1 VFERKNSRFFVSGPF
16 DAHMPDYYV
25 IIKDIPWWI
34 KNENLIMS
42 WINTEVQNSNFE
54 FSGVVLSFKKS
65 KDALAFILKWG

>member
-1 VFERKNSRFFVSGPF
+1 
-16 DAHMPDYYV
+16 MPDYYV